1 MHEVQDYFTMP
12 KGVFATPHIVHSN
25 ESWPAPASQYAAS
38 LRALAT
44 GACLVSGAPQ
54 QMSQNLTNS
63 KQSDDEGC
71 TQAASHSAV
80 QCSAEIRERLR
91 VEAIFHPYFGPEN
104 KRSVLGKIVGRAMQ
118 ELDPDVETK

>member
-1 MHEVQDYFTMP
+1 MHEDQDYLTMP
-12 KGVFATPHIVHSN
+12 KGVFVTPHIVHSN
-25 ESWPAPASQYAAS
+25 DSWPAPASQYAAS

-44 GACLVSGAPQ
+44 GACL
-54 QMSQNLTNS
+54 
-63 KQSDDEGC
+63 SDDEAC
-71 TQAASHSAV
+71 TQAAIHSAV

-91 VEAIFHPYFGPEN
+91 VEAIHSYFGPEN